1 MEIKLIC
8 RGQEIFRDPEDGQ
21 ELVAGSRGIL
31 TARITYEDET
41 LWRGLGRIVLWSSG
55 STCVG
60 TVEAADGS
68 VVVPWEA
75 LRPGEL
81 RVSVVGVGDG
91 GKRRLVTK
99 EMEQPLVVF
108 PCGAEEE
115 TAEGREPTPA
125 VTEVLTAMVAQA
137 LAQLDGVEAAL
148 ADARAAAD
156 EAQSARDAALAA
168 LEAMREMSRPQEDAG
183 EAETGREAAS
193 DPQGVQEYPPEQG
206 GQEEALNAGTDGEA

>member
-8 RGQEIFRDPEDGQ
+8 RGQEIFRDPEDRQ
-21 ELVAGSRGIL
+21 EIVAGSRGIL

-55 STCVG
+55 HTCVG
-60 TVEAADGS
+60 TVEAADGT

-81 RVSVVGVGDG
+81 RVSIVGVGDG

-99 EMEQPLVVF
+99 EMEQPLIVF

-115 TAEGREPTPA
+115 TADGREPTPT

-137 LAQLDGVEAAL
+137 LMQLDGVDAAL
-148 ADARAAAD
+148 SETRAAAE
-156 EAQSARDAALAA
+156 EAQGARDAALAA
-168 LEAMREMSRPQEDAG
+168 LEAMREAQRSRESAS
-183 EAETGREAAS
+183 EAETAPETVLDRADG
-193 DPQGVQEYPPEQG
+193 QEQSKQG
-206 GQEEALNAGTDGEA
+206 GALNAGTAGEV